1 MFLVELEYSE
11 FFSNVNE
18 KQAPR
23 FVVHEDQNWA
33 ILSAR
38 AQSELYGKGRMRVIE
53 CAYEDIPDLISD
65 IFHANQADL
74 S

>member
-1 MFLVELEYSE
+1 MYLIEIEYSE
-11 FFSNVNE
+11 FHPNVNE
-18 KQAPR
+18 KEAPR
-23 FVVHEDQNWA
+23 FVVNEEQNWA
-33 ILSAR
+33 ILAAR

-65 IFHANQADL
+65 IFHANQRDL